1 MLVDRIVVIKPV
13 EIFCD
18 LFGVHWISSP
28 TQKLFFFFAVFHETG
43 GGIKDK
49 TS

>member
-1 MLVDRIVVIKPV
+1 MLVDRIMVIKPV
-13 EIFCD
+13 EIFCI

-28 TQKLFFFFAVFHETG
+28 TQKLFFFAVFHETG

>member
-1 MLVDRIVVIKPV
+1 MLVDRIMVIKPV
-13 EIFCD
+13 EIFCV

-28 TQKLFFFFAVFHETG
+28 TQNSFFFAVFHETG